1 MENKGKITAA
11 TAALNFV
18 SDNMVVGLGSGSTAR
33 IFIKKLAERVKSEQ
47 LNITCV
53 ATSISS
59 KELGIENG
67 LNVVDLDSVDKI
79 DVTID
84 GADEV
89 DKNLNGIKGGG
100 AALFYEKIVAK
111 ASEKNIWIVDPS
123 KQSEKLGAFKLPIE
137 VLPLGSAHVFRYLD
151 SELKLDPTYRK
162 NKDGSLLTTDSKNYI
177 IDVDISSVANIYK
190 LSTKLIEHVGIV
202 EHGLF
207 LNICNILII
216 GSNPVEIKN
225 RKID

>member
-1 MENKGKITAA
+1 MENKGKIAAA

-18 SDNMVVGLGSGSTAR
+18 SDNMVVGLGSGSTAH
-33 IFIKKLAERVKSEQ
+33 IFIEKLAERVKSEK
-47 LNITCV
+47 LHITCI

-59 KELGIENG
+59 QELGIENG

-151 SELKLDPTYRK
+151 SELNLDPTYRK
-162 NKDGSLLTTDSKNYI
+162 NKDGSLLTTDSGNYI
-177 IDVDISSVANIYK
+177 IDVDISNVSNIDG
-190 LSTKLIEHVGIV
+190 LSTQLIEHVGII

-207 LNICNILII
+207 LNICDTLII
-216 GSNPVEIKN
+216 GNNPVEIKT
-225 RKID
+225 RKVY